1 MERGA
6 HPVSGLSKAKIAL
19 ESAVL
24 SELPP
29 RTEVTLE
36 VDLPAEERAF
46 YEALRRKALQA
57 LSGSSEGLA
66 GQRRIHILAEITRLR
81 RACCHP
87 GLVDPRTE
95 LPRGQTRD
103 RARPH

>member
-57 LSGSSEGLA
+57 LSGSSEWLA